1 MAQVD
6 MSVSL
11 NASAEAVWELIGGF
25 DALPRWHPAVASSRA
40 SRENGETRRRLS
52 LQGGGE
58 ILEGLE
64 RHDDAARSYS
74 YTIVEGPLPVAG
86 YRSQLSV
93 EPAGAQGCTVRWIAS
108 FEPKGAP
115 ERDALAAVRGVYQAG
130 FDSLRTRF
138 GG

>member
-11 NASAEAVWELIGGF
+11 NAPAESVWELIGGF
-25 DALPRWHPAVASSRA
+25 DALPRWHPTVASSRPTT
-40 SRENGETRRRLS
+40 ENAEMRRRLS
-52 LQGGGE
+52 LHGGGE
-58 ILEGLE
+58 ILEALE
-64 RHDDAARSYS
+64 RHDDAAGSYS
-74 YTIVEGPLPVAG
+74 YTIIEGPLSVAG

-93 EPAGAQGCTVRWIAS
+93 EPAGAQGCTVRWTAS

-115 ERDALAAVRGVYQAG
+115 ESDALAAVRRVYQEG